1 MSAGPAETLTLA
13 LRTVAMPA
21 FANPYD
27 DIFGGWLVSQM
38 DIAGGIVAVRRAKGR
53 VVTVAITAITFD
65 RPVFVGDEVSCYAE
79 IVKLGRSSMTVQIQA
94 VARRGR
100 TGETVEVTKGSFT
113 YVAVDLEGK
122 SRPVDEPA
130 IEN

>member
-113 YVAVDLEGK
+113 YVAVDSEGK